1 MSLKDSIYKHHK
13 YDNKFSFKNSKIL
26 KKKKKT
32 EKGNVDKIVREGVQ
46 KTLNPLSCRKT
57 CG

>member
-1 MSLKDSIYKHHK
+1 MIINLV
-13 YDNKFSFKNSKIL
+13 SKIQTF

-46 KTLNPLSCRKT
+46 KTLNPLSCSKT